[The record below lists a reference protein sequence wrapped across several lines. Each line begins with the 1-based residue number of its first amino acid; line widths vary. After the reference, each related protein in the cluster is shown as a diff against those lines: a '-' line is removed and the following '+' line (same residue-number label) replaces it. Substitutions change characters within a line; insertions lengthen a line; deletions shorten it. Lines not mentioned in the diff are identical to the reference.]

1 MEWRG
6 GGVEQNGR
14 RKRGDEREREGAP
27 GSSSHAKFLLSPFR
41 SSSLGSL
48 PDTEFEP
55 AATTARQTPMKAK
68 TEERAIL
75 AVEKRR

>member
-1 MEWRG
+1 MEWRL

-14 RKRGDEREREGAP
+14 RKRGNERER
-27 GSSSHAKFLLSPFR
+27 GSAWLVMSCKISAVAFPELILR
-41 SSSLGSL
+41 SL

-75 AVEKRR
+75 AVEKRK